1 MKFYAVFL
9 FYRCLK
15 RLFPYLEL
23 TSMLLFSQK
32 QDYKVA
38 LRKYRKALRYLDVC
52 WEKEEIDEGKYTAS
66 NTLFKFFF
74 LKNLS
79 YTFIIKTHYLELT
92 GIVN

>member
-23 TSMLLFSQK
+23 TSMRLFSQK

-52 WEKEEIDEGKYTAS
+52 WEKEEIDEGKCTAS
-66 NTLFKFFF
+66 NTLFSTF
-74 LKNLS
+74 LILSFHIHSSLGYITWNL
-79 YTFIIKTHYLELT
+79 LVL
-92 GIVN
+92 